1 MYGGRTA
8 REHIGIRMNDTPK
21 PLSAETIHS
30 VYTGKK
36 ISSVVD
42 PSKDFRSTNRFARDP
57 AHSGHAPQQPKNEK
71 GPFRRG

>member
-1 MYGGRTA
+1 
-8 REHIGIRMNDTPK
+8 MNDAPK

-30 VYTGKK
+30 VYAGKT
-36 ISSVVD
+36 ISATVD
-42 PSKDFRSTNRFARDP
+42 QSKDFQSTNRFARDP